1 MEKYTLNLDLNKY
14 VLSIA
19 HTPND
24 NIELDLS
31 TIDLSYL
38 NAYQYLDGVL
48 VLDEAKKTLL
58 FEQEKKR
65 EEEAKK
71 PTQLETIE
79 AQVLYIAMITD
90 TLIGGE

>member
-1 MEKYTLNLDLNKY
+1 MLYTLNLDKNNY

-31 TIDLSYL
+31 SIDLTYL
-38 NAYQYLDGVL
+38 NAYQYLYGKL
-48 VLDEAKKTLL
+48 VLDETKKAKIV
-58 FEQEKKR
+58 
-65 EEEAKK
+65 EEENKRKEESKK

-79 AQVLYIAMITD
+79 AQVLYTALMTD
-90 TLIGGE
+90 TMLEE